1 LKLSRNAVR
10 RILRA
15 REQGATPPACEPQV
29 LARLED
35 AFARARGNVV
45 RVQQLLADE
54 NDLQIPYSTLTRW
67 IRDAGLRSPPRRS
80 GEYDFPPGMEMQH
93 DTSPHRVVIAGK
105 PITVQCAGL
114 VLAYSR
120 RLFVQYYPR
129 FTRFE
134 AKQFLLEAVCF
145 MGGSCA
151 TCIIDNSSVIL
162 AAGAGAEAVIAPE
175 MLAFARTLGFGFR
188 AHRVGHP
195 DRKGRIERPF
205 AYVEGNFLPARS
217 FRDFDD
223 LNSQALVWCR
233 DVANQKIK
241 RVLGMSAEAAYLLEK
256 PHIQPLPSA
265 LPPVYELLER
275 SVDLYGYVSVDNN
288 RYSVPERFVGQSVTV
303 YKYPAEIRICRRDT
317 ELARHPRLI
326 GQRDARQKLPQ
337 HHLTPVRVSR
347 GPRLEEQLLRG
358 PHPSLERYIAALKG
372 RAPRQGVRKL
382 RRLLEMKRTYPSGP
396 FLAAIELAL
405 QFGVFDLGRL
415 ESLILKQVAGDFFA
429 LHAVDD
435 DA

>member
-1 LKLSRNAVR
+1 
-10 RILRA
+10 
-15 REQGATPPACEPQV
+15 
-29 LARLED
+29 
-35 AFARARGNVV
+35 
-45 RVQQLLADE
+45 
-54 NDLQIPYSTLTRW
+54 
-67 IRDAGLRSPPRRS
+67 
-80 GEYDFPPGMEMQH
+80 
-93 DTSPHRVVIAGK
+93 
-105 PITVQCAGL
+105 
-114 VLAYSR
+114 
-120 RLFVQYYPR
+120 
-129 FTRFE
+129 
-134 AKQFLLEAVCF
+134 
-145 MGGSCA
+145 
-151 TCIIDNSSVIL
+151 
-162 AAGAGAEAVIAPE
+162 
-175 MLAFARTLGFGFR
+175 
-188 AHRVGHP
+188 
-195 DRKGRIERPF
+195 
-205 AYVEGNFLPARS
+205 
-217 FRDFDD
+217 
-223 LNSQALVWCR
+223 
-233 DVANQKIK
+233 
-241 RVLGMSAEAAYLLEK
+241 VLGMSAEAAYLLEK